1 MTIKTLSRGLA
12 AATLAFGVAGGAEAS
27 LIGDEVT
34 VELMLGEGGVVPVSA
49 VVGPD
54 VEFNF
59 NDFVLIDFDADSIL
73 VSLGSP
79 APGFSATEWRF
90 TDLDWVGG
98 GSLSGLTVT
107 GLQIPD
113 FLLDV
118 SNTANSVTV
127 SHVAVVSDFDAGG
140 FFRVDFDHGSSAL
153 PEPATFSLLGLGAA
167 GLMFAARRRRKGA

>member
-1 MTIKTLSRGLA
+1 MAIKTLTRGLA
-12 AATLAFGVAGGAEAS
+12 AAVLAFGVAGETEAS

-34 VELMLGEGGVVPVSA
+34 VELMMGEGAIVPVSA

-90 TDLDWVGG
+90 TDLDWIGG
-98 GSLSGLTVT
+98 GSLSGVSVT

-113 FLLDV
+113 FLLDI

-127 SHVAVVSDFDAGG
+127 SHIALVSDFVAGG
-140 FFRVDFDHGSSAL
+140 FFRVDFDHGTSAL
-153 PEPATFSLLGLGAA
+153 PEPATFSLLGLSAA
-167 GLMFAARRRRKGA
+167 GLIFAARRRRKGS